1 MTQSARVGGEHRRC
15 VARTPVRPT
24 IVLPNPLD
32 RRSDDE
38 QVPSAEEITRHH
50 DDNPDEDPWVNGPPA
65 TQPVEI
71 VPYDSS
77 WRLRFDAFA
86 GAIRDAL
93 GRTALAVDHVG
104 STSVPGL
111 AAKDVI
117 DIDLTVPDPRV
128 EAHYVPALER
138 VGWVLTIREPSWHEH
153 RCLTRHEGARSN
165 LHVFGP
171 DCPEVI
177 RHRMFRDWLI
187 AHDDDR
193 ELYEAAKRAA
203 IPGGGDVTDYNGR
216 KQDVIRDIYGR
227 VFRAAGLL

>member
-1 MTQSARVGGEHRRC
+1 MAAMVK
-15 VARTPVRPT
+15 
-24 IVLPNPLD
+24 LPEFTDPL
-32 RRSDDE
+32 SDDE
-38 QVPSAEEITRHH
+38 LEAVNVGPARPFSGKIT
-50 DDNPDEDPWVNGPPA
+50 VA
-65 TQPVEI
+65 
-71 VPYDSS
+71 PYDPE
-77 WRLRFDAFA
+77 WPKLYERAAER
-86 GAIRDAL
+86 IRSIL
-93 GRTALAVDHVG
+93 GDKVLLLEHVG

-128 EAHYVPALER
+128 EAQYVPALER

-153 RCLTRHEGARSN
+153 RCLTRKEGARSN

-203 IPGGGDVTDYNGR
+203 IPGGGDVTDYNAR
-216 KQDVIRDIYGR
+216 KQVVIRDIYDR